1 MSQARLADADA
12 LALAEQV
19 WIVMRHTAI
28 TALVQA
34 GVDLSTIQKVSGQ
47 TTLAMVLRCAH
58 VQRHIDRAIE
68 AIGRTPPEIPANKPA
83 ARLHRSHH
91 IEALAGSWQCRPQ
104 SSKKRL
110 RPLEA
115 GSGIEPLYEDLQ
127 SSA

>member
-58 VQRHIDRAIE
+58 VQRHIDPAIE
-68 AIGRTPPEIPANKPA
+68 AIGRPPPEIPANKTGCAITQEPSYRGSRGELAVPPA
-83 ARLHRSHH
+83 
-91 IEALAGSWQCRPQ
+91 I
-104 SSKKRL
+104 
-110 RPLEA
+110 
-115 GSGIEPLYEDLQ
+115 
-127 SSA
+127 